1 MQGQR
6 EINNDGKP
14 GMDRPDGVKAT
25 STEALLRASVVA
37 IEVGGGD
44 LLGSGFLVAPRV
56 VATCAH
62 VLADSRDELPSQ
74 ATGHVDGGERKLCL
88 APVRAWYH
96 RDDPD
101 GLDLAFLWVT
111 EDVDL
116 PYALLSD
123 VGEVDDTLMAYGH
136 PQGSFRSGQTATFR
150 YAGPSRLG
158 TGSTAWEAH
167 RVHGIPVSAGYSGS
181 PVLNLRT
188 GAVRGM
194 LCLSNDRGSA
204 HMVGAEDILARLPEE
219 GARAQARSDAW
230 LATLTDEQL
239 RATGWRYAGP
249 RLRAYLEAA
258 VRAASLSAYPEAP
271 DGPRSADLS
280 ARYIDQ
286 SAIVARQPDGAPAE
300 APAASVFRQ
309 DEDALVLGGP
319 GMGKSTLLRM
329 GLVSCARGWQVSPPP
344 KVVPALV
351 QAADLVNQRP
361 LPQLIAESVE
371 AALSAAGILDAW
383 PPEFFAADPAPG
395 TRWLVLV
402 DGLDEILDPET
413 RRGVLTKLSGVAEH
427 PSAGYQFIIASRPLP
442 TGELAGQEG
451 WLASHYRLRPFDA
464 TQLRLLA
471 ESFLR
476 TADPADVARGSEQL
490 VRDLDRARLTGVA
503 RAPLLAAM
511 LCQLLVINPDRSL
524 PSSLTEIY
532 EQFVHAL
539 AAPQHVPGSRGI
551 YAQAGSAFA
560 PYGPVALQA
569 VTDVLDRADVLLGRL
584 ALAKRNGDT
593 RAAEDLLAMW
603 ESGSRP
609 ARIPERKWREFLRD
623 LLRRSGLLTEW
634 LGDFR
639 FTHDSI
645 ADYLAA
651 RAVIADEG
659 LSVTAFEEL
668 FYRWHRPWPGV
679 EPTWRPPNWQYSYTR
694 FLMALWPDKT
704 RTADSLRHVARD
716 GGLTGCD
723 FVLSLA
729 EDGIVV
735 NQDVIEAAWATLAR
749 VASTSVS
756 YGFAA
761 RRALELLTSTGATNT
776 LAAVM
781 TAERTGEEIRIQAAV
796 ALAKFGDVRGA
807 DRLTALASD
816 PGRDAVNRFNAWAAL
831 RHVDPAGAAD
841 LLVVVFP
848 ALAVQLG
855 ADAAGEYVLRRMD
868 HAEGIEA
875 IAQIAAGESF
885 LPAYRDMAAA
895 LLGRFGDSRVIDAL
909 AISASRPEI
918 PADLRDAAL
927 AALVKINTL
936 DADTALL
943 SIAENEALSG
953 RVRLQAIMRLA
964 RQRRPGV
971 IGQLTAIAAD
981 SRVEAPVRIRAVGLL
996 AEMHAQQSLRAL
1008 AAPRGDD
1015 HNVRMAAIGFLIAR
1029 AAKAD
1034 VQTLV
1039 AFTQD
1044 PQIDPGL
1051 RISAAQALQALGHP
1065 EAAEI
1070 FAALAMDGSVGPELQ
1085 RSAAELAEDYETD
1098 EFEAGAAAASVGRYV
1113 TAGGERRQAHARIFL
1128 FTGLSQWPAIVGGD
1142 LTDPNR
1148 LVALPQCLREL
1159 AAASQDESLG
1169 SRVRWSAKEALGGLG
1184 YAAAEVEVRHDGRSE
1199 TFKHGASDVFLRLI
1213 AAAVGANSGKL
1224 DPEADTMRERA
1235 IAQRLDLIRSYAQD
1249 SAKPIYVR
1257 RYSAEIIARLGDK
1270 RGNEVLVNLMS
1281 YRGQYLKWQCD
1292 IAVSLARVDDS
1303 RGTNFLRA
1311 VIADPN
1317 IPRWRKQR
1325 VAFQLR
1331 TVNDPEAERFLQGL
1345 RPTMPWSPRAVRL
1358 SGDLDVALGVRAQ
1371 LADGSV
1377 SVDPEVR
1384 KLAADA
1390 LAQFRDADTIRNLVS
1405 NAVSAHS
1412 PFNVRRQAITSL
1424 ALQGA
1429 AAELADVA
1437 ENTGIDSTVRC
1448 WAAEEAAWLADP
1460 RGAEVLVALIGDE
1473 SVDSYTRRR
1482 AAFFLARLADARGT
1496 RLLAHLATDPGSTLD
1511 ARQTATQLL
1520 IQMRYVQD
1528 LQSIV
1533 LAPDASD
1540 DARSYAIDILASRHD
1555 TDALIDLRQRRDL
1568 TIAARQRIAHVM
1580 RKSRARTGKL
1590 TRR

>member
-1 MQGQR
+1 MGR
-6 EINNDGKP
+6 ANDL
-14 GMDRPDGVKAT
+14 KAT

-37 IEVGGGD
+37 IEVRGGD
-44 LLGSGFLVAPRV
+44 LLGSGFLVAPRI

-62 VLADSRDELPSQ
+62 VVADRRDELPSQ
-74 ATGHVDGGERKLCL
+74 VIGYVDGGERKLCL

-111 EDVDL
+111 DDVDL

-123 VGEVDDTLMAYGH
+123 VSEVDDTLMAYGH
-136 PQGSFRSGQTATFR
+136 PEGAFRSGQTATFR

-158 TGSTAWEAH
+158 AGGTAWEAH
-167 RVHGIPVSAGYSGS
+167 RVHGIPVSDGYSGS
-181 PVLNLRT
+181 PALNLRT
-188 GAVRGM
+188 GAVRGL

-219 GARAQARSDAW
+219 GSRAQVRSDAW

-239 RATGWRYAGP
+239 QAAGRRYAGP
-249 RLRAYLEAA
+249 RLRAYLNAA
-258 VRAASLSAYPEAP
+258 VRASSLSAYPEAR

-286 SAIVARQPDGAPAE
+286 SAILVRQPDGAPTE
-300 APAASVFRQ
+300 VLAAGVFRQ
-309 DEDALVLGGP
+309 DEDALVLGAP

-329 GLVSCARGWQVSPPP
+329 GLITCARGWQVSPPP

-351 QAADLVNQRP
+351 QAADLVNQHP

-371 AALSAAGILDAW
+371 ASLSAAGILDAW
-383 PPEFFAADPAPG
+383 PAEFFAAQPAPG

-413 RRGVLTKLSGVAEH
+413 RRGVLTKLRGIAEH
-427 PSAGYQFIIASRPLP
+427 PSADYQFIIASRPLP

-464 TQLRLLA
+464 AQLRRLA
-471 ESFLR
+471 ESFLQ
-476 TADPADVARGSEQL
+476 TADPADRARGSEHL
-490 VRDLDRARLTGVA
+490 VGELDRAHLTGVA

-532 EQFVHAL
+532 EEFVDAL

-551 YAQAGSAFA
+551 YAQAGSAFG

-569 VTDVLDRADVLLGRL
+569 VTDVLDRADALLGRL
-584 ALAKRNGDT
+584 ALAKRDGDT
-593 RAAEDLLAMW
+593 RHAEDLLAMW

-609 ARIPERKWREFLRD
+609 ARIPERKWRDFLRD

-659 LSVTAFEEL
+659 LSITAFEEL

-694 FLMALWPDKT
+694 FLIALWPDKT

-723 FVLSLA
+723 FVVSLA

-735 NQDVIEAAWATLAR
+735 NQDVIEAAWATLAG

-776 LAAVM
+776 LAGVM
-781 TAERTGEEIRIQAAV
+781 TAERTGEEIRVQAAV

-807 DRLTALASD
+807 DRLNALASD
-816 PGRDAVNRFNAWAAL
+816 PGGDPVNRFNAWAAL
-831 RHVDPAGAAD
+831 SHIERAGAAG
-841 LLVVVFP
+841 LLVGVFP

-855 ADAAGEYVLRRMD
+855 ADAAGEYVLKRMD
-868 HAEGIEA
+868 HAEGIET
-875 IAQIAAGESF
+875 IAQIAADESF
-885 LPAYRDMAAA
+885 SPAYRDMATA

-909 AISASRPEI
+909 AISVSRPEI
-918 PADLRDAAL
+918 AADLRHAAL
-927 AALVKINTL
+927 AALAKINTI
-936 DADTALL
+936 DADSALL

-953 RVRLQAIMRLA
+953 RVRLQAIMCRA

-971 IGQLTAIAAD
+971 IDQLTAIAGD

-996 AEMHAQQSLRAL
+996 AERHAQRSLRAL

-1015 HNVRMAAIGFLIAR
+1015 HHIRMAAIGSIIAG
-1029 AAKAD
+1029 AGEAD
-1034 VQTLV
+1034 AQTLV

-1044 PQIDPGL
+1044 PQIDPSL
-1051 RISAAQALQALGHP
+1051 RISAAQALHVLGHP

-1085 RSAAELAEDYETD
+1085 RSAAELADDEAETD
-1098 EFEAGAAAASVGRYV
+1098 ELEEGVAASADRYV
-1113 TAGGERRQAHARIFL
+1113 KVGGVLRRARARIFL
-1128 FTGLSQWPAIVGGD
+1128 FAELSQWPAIVGGD
-1142 LTDPNR
+1142 QTDPNR
-1148 LVALPQCLREL
+1148 LMALPQCLHEL
-1159 AAASQDESLG
+1159 AAANHDESLG
-1169 SRVRWSAKEALGGLG
+1169 SRVRWSAKEALGKLG
-1184 YAAAEVEVRHDGRSE
+1184 YDAAEVQAAPDRKSE

-1213 AAAVGANSGKL
+1213 AAAVGTGSNML
-1224 DPEADTMRERA
+1224 DPDADAMRERA
-1235 IAQRLDLIRSYAQD
+1235 IALRLDLIRSYAED
-1249 SAKPIYVR
+1249 PAKPINVR

-1270 RGNEVLVNLMS
+1270 RGNEVLVKLMRRPLQS
-1281 YRGQYLKWQCD
+1281 LAWKCD
-1292 IAVSLARVDDS
+1292 IAVSLARADDS
-1303 RGTNFLRA
+1303 RGTNFLRE
-1311 VIADPN
+1311 VIVDRS
-1317 IPRWRKQR
+1317 ISYWRRQR

-1331 TVNDPEAERFLQGL
+1331 TVNDPEAERFFQRLS
-1345 RPTMPWSPRAVRL
+1345 PEVPWSPRALRL
-1358 SGDLDVALGVRAQ
+1358 SGNLDVALGVRAQ
-1371 LADGSV
+1371 LADSSV
-1377 SVDPEVR
+1377 SVDPELR
-1384 KLAADA
+1384 KMAADA
-1390 LAQFRDADTIRNLVS
+1390 LVQFRDADTIRNLVT
-1405 NAVSAHS
+1405 NAVNAHN

-1437 ENTGIDSTVRC
+1437 ENTCIDSTVRC
-1448 WAAEEAAWLADP
+1448 WAAEEVAWLADS

-1482 AAFFLARLADARGT
+1482 AAFFLARLSDARGT

-1520 IQMRYVQD
+1520 TQMRYVED

-1540 DARSYAIDILASRHD
+1540 DARSYAIDILAWRHE
-1555 TDALIDLRQRRDL
+1555 TDALLDLRQRRDL
-1568 TIAARQRIAHVM
+1568 TISARQRIAHVM
-1580 RKSRARTGKL
+1580 RKSKARTDKL
-1590 TRR
+1590 TRH